1 MPRAEPPSYW
11 MPVPARRVSIWAQS
25 RAETATPSM
34 VGVGSA
40 KGDVITFNFEEQ
52 PTGFSK
58 KVTRA
63 SAAAAGNTFGKATG
77 IKKLPGAE
85 KRLNDRR

>member
-1 MPRAEPPSYW
+1 M
-11 MPVPARRVSIWAQS
+11 I
-25 RAETATPSM
+25 
-34 VGVGSA
+34 GVGSA

-52 PTGFSK
+52 PTGFAK

-63 SAAAAGNTFGKATG
+63 SAAAACDSISVSSGNTFGKSTG
-77 IKKLPGAE
+77 IKKLSGAE